1 MSHFMKFRAVFAFQ
15 LASNSLLAATPLEL
29 TYTRPAEKWTEAL
42 PVGNGRLG
50 AMVFGGPVSERYQ
63 LNEATLWSGAPTD
76 WNNPKAKEVLPKV
89 REAIFAGRYQEA
101 EKLCKQMQGPYNQ
114 SYQPM
119 GDLRLT
125 FPGDAAATPAGYQ
138 RNLDLDRAVTTVSY
152 REGDATFT
160 REVFSSHPDQVIV
173 IRLTCDK
180 PGRIDFAAAADS
192 KLQFETS
199 TSGETLVLRGKAPAH
214 VDPSYFKTKEPI
226 RYDDNEGM
234 TFQCQVRAIAQ
245 GGKVA
250 GDGKKLI
257 VEKADSVTLLLSA
270 ATSFNGPDKSPGREG
285 LDPAAISTKLL
296 DAAAKRPYAELLER
310 HLSDYQSLFRRVDL
324 DLGQAPGA
332 TDKTTEERLAA
343 FFEGQPDPGLTTLLY
358 QYGRYLLISSS
369 RPGGLPANLQG
380 IWNDSMRPPWS
391 SNWTLNINAQM
402 NYWPSEVANLSE
414 CRLPFLDFIEKLA
427 VNGRK
432 TAEVNYGARGWV
444 VHHNADIW
452 CQTAPVG
459 SFGQGDPVWANWAM
473 GSPWLSQDF
482 WEHYAFSGD
491 RKFLRERAWPVMK
504 GAAEF
509 CLDWLVE
516 DGKGHLVTAPSA
528 SPEIGFITPDGTRGT
543 ISMGCTMDM
552 SIIWDLFTNCI
563 EAGKIL
569 GTDQELVARIEAARA
584 KLYPLKI
591 GARGQLQEWSED
603 FMEQDV
609 HHRHTSH
616 LFGLHP
622 GRQITPATPEF
633 FAAARKSLELRGDD
647 GTGWSLG
654 WKINF
659 WARFRDGDHA
669 YILIKNLLR
678 PVGGNI
684 KTSYSGGGGVYP
696 NLFDAHPP
704 FQIDGNFA
712 LTAGVSEMLV
722 QSHLGELH
730 LLPALPSVWPTGHV
744 KGLRARGGF
753 ELRSLEWKDG
763 RLARATI
770 LSTLGGPC
778 AVRSGEKT
786 VTLPTKPGEELTL
799 DAALA
804 RKE

>member
-1 MSHFMKFRAVFAFQ
+1 MSGFVKSRAGVVFV
-15 LASNSLLAATPLEL
+15 LASNALLAAAPLEL
-29 TYTRPAEKWTEAL
+29 KYTRPADTWTEAL
-42 PVGNGRLG
+42 PIGNGRLG
-50 AMVFGGPVSERYQ
+50 AMVFGGVNAERYQ

-119 GDLRLT
+119 GDLHLT
-125 FPGDAAATPAGYQ
+125 FPGDAAAKADGYR
-138 RNLDLDRAVTTVSY
+138 RNLDIDRAVTTVSY
-152 REGDATFT
+152 RTGDATFT
-160 REVFSSHPDQVIV
+160 REVFCSHPDQVIV
-173 IRLTCDK
+173 IRLTCDQ
-180 PGRIDFAAAADS
+180 PGKINFSAAAES
-192 KLQFETS
+192 PLRSESS
-199 TSGETLVLRGKAPAH
+199 TPDGNTLVLRGKAPSH
-214 VDPSYFKTKEPI
+214 VDPSYFKTPEPI
-226 RYDDNEGM
+226 RYDETEGM

-245 GGKVA
+245 GGGVT
-250 GDGKKLI
+250 GDGRKLV
-257 VEKADSVTLLLSA
+257 VENADSVTLLLSA

-285 LDPAAISTKLL
+285 LDPAALSTLAL
-296 DAAAKRPYAELLER
+296 EAAAKRPYAELLAR
-310 HLSDYQSLFRRVDL
+310 HIADYQNLFRRVDL
-324 DLGQAPGA
+324 DLGHAPGA
-332 TDKTTEERLAA
+332 GDRTTEERLAA
-343 FFEGQPDPGLTTLLY
+343 FFKGEADPGLTTLLY

-380 IWNDSMRPPWS
+380 IWNDKMRPPWS

-402 NYWPSEVANLSE
+402 NYWPAEVANLSE
-414 CRLPFLDFIEKLA
+414 CHLPFLAFIEKLA

-432 TAEVNYGARGWV
+432 TAEINYGARGWV
-444 VHHNADIW
+444 AHHNADIW

-459 SFGQGDPVWANWAM
+459 SFGHGDPVWANWAM

-528 SPEIGFITPDGTRGT
+528 SPEIGFTTPDGKRGT
-543 ISMGCTMDM
+543 VSMACTMDM
-552 SIIWDLFTNCI
+552 SIIWDLFTNCL
-563 EAGKIL
+563 EAAKIL
-569 GTDQELVARIEAARA
+569 GTDPELVARIEAARA

-591 GARGQLQEWSED
+591 GARGNLQEWFED
-603 FMEQDV
+603 FTELDV

-616 LFGLHP
+616 LFGVHP

-633 FAAARKSLELRGDD
+633 FNAARKALEIRGDD

-678 PVGGNI
+678 PVGGDS
-684 KTSYSGGGGVYP
+684 KSGSGGGVYP

-712 LTAGVSEMLV
+712 LTAGVSEMIV
-722 QSHLGELH
+722 QSHLGEIH
-730 LLPALPSVWPTGHV
+730 LLPALPSVWPNGHV
-744 KGLRARGGF
+744 NGLRARGGF
-753 ELRSLEWKDG
+753 EIRSLEWKEG
-763 RLARATI
+763 KLARARI
-770 LSTLGGPC
+770 LSNRGGPC
-778 AVRSGEKT
+778 VVRSGEKT
-786 VTLPTKPGEELTL
+786 VTLTTKAGEEISL

-804 RKE
+804 TAP